1 MCGTSLCTYRLMQP
15 ESSTP
20 AQVSVYWSVHHRFKS
35 KFNSISFR
43 GRYCEPARVCLDSD
57 PDQQN
62 RPWQSS
68 HTVWHQQL
76 QVQPAFTIHT
86 RTHVVLLDSLHSVLQ
101 KAGFV
106 WVSSRA
112 AAPWDWTENSG
123 VQLTANMKMLTY
135 SEPQTPVSVV
145 LFCLEPQC
153 TAARKPPKGSNSPGV
168 ISVYSLSWK
177 SSSPVRT
184 LISWLPCFPPKT
196 SLPAVLHRPRPS
208 TPVMLHQTTWPGHLT
223 RSPDQCQ
230 PYMSDQCEQVCE
242 GWTHLQFDSNRVS
255 YETSHLYERCRRFQ
269 LQPRPHT
276 DHAPV
281 QTRPCKPR
289 PHIDHDAWCHYNS
302 RQ

>member
-168 ISVYSLSWK
+168 EMITELRWCLFTVSAESPPLQWGHSSADSHVSLLKPLFLLCSTGHAPLHLWCC
-177 SSSPVRT
+177 SR
-184 LISWLPCFPPKT
+184 PPDQ
-196 SLPAVLHRPRPS
+196 V
-208 TPVMLHQTTWPGHLT
+208 TWPGHLISVSHT
-223 RSPDQCQ
+223 CQ
-230 PYMSDQCEQVCE
+230 TSVSRCVKDEHTCSLTLTGFHMKHLIYMNAADASSC
-242 GWTHLQFDSNRVS
+242 S
-255 YETSHLYERCRRFQ
+255 
-269 LQPRPHT
+269 
-276 DHAPV
+276 HAPI
-281 QTRPCKPR
+281 QTTPPCRHGPVNHA
-289 PHIDHDAWCHYNS
+289 PI
-302 RQ
+302 

>member
-20 AQVSVYWSVHHRFKS
+20 AQVSVYWSVHHWFKS
-35 KFNSISFR
+35 KFNCISFR
-43 GRYCEPARVCLDSD
+43 GRYCEPARVRTQIPTNRTDRHSPVTQSD
-57 PDQQN
+57 T
-62 RPWQSS
+62 SS
-68 HTVWHQQL
+68 CRFSSTCSL
-76 QVQPAFTIHT
+76 LLPSAPEL
-86 RTHVVLLDSLHSVLQ
+86 VVLLEPLHSVLQ
-101 KAGFV
+101 K
-106 WVSSRA
+106 VSSRA
-112 AAPWDWTENSG
+112 AALWDWTENSS

-135 SEPQTPVSVV
+135 SEPQTPVSMV

-168 ISVYSLSWK
+168 MSVYSLSWK

-208 TPVMLHQTTWPGHLT
+208 TPVMLQQTTWPGHLI

-276 DHAPV
+276 DHVPV

>member
-35 KFNSISFR
+35 KFNCISFR

-168 ISVYSLSWK
+168 MSVYSLSWK

-196 SLPAVLHRPRPS
+196 SLPAMLHRPRPS
-208 TPVMLHQTTWPGHLT
+208 TPVMLQQTTWPGHLT

-230 PYMSDQCEQVCE
+230 PYMSYQCEQVCE

-281 QTRPCKPR
+281 
-289 PHIDHDAWCHYNS
+289 
-302 RQ
+302 

>member
-1 MCGTSLCTYRLMQP
+1 M
-15 ESSTP
+15 
-20 AQVSVYWSVHHRFKS
+20 SVYWSVHHRFKS
-35 KFNSISFR
+35 KFNCISFR
-43 GRYCEPARVCLDSD
+43 GRYCEPACVWTQIPTNRTDRHSPVTQSD
-57 PDQQN
+57 T
-62 RPWQSS
+62 SS
-68 HTVWHQQL
+68 CRFSLLLPSTPEL
-76 QVQPAFTIHT
+76 
-86 RTHVVLLDSLHSVLQ
+86 VVLLDSLHSVLQ

-135 SEPQTPVSVV
+135 SEPQTPVSMV

-208 TPVMLHQTTWPGHLT
+208 TPVMLQQTTWPGHLT
-223 RSPDQCQ
+223 SVSHTCQ
-230 PYMSDQCEQVCE
+230 TSVSRCVKDEHTCSLTLTGFHMKHLIYMNAADASSC
-242 GWTHLQFDSNRVS
+242 SRA
-255 YETSHLYERCRRFQ
+255 
-269 LQPRPHT
+269 
-276 DHAPV
+276 DHAPI
-281 QTRPCKPR
+281 QTTPPCRHGPVNHA
-289 PHIDHDAWCHYNS
+289 PI
-302 RQ
+302 